1 MREFLKG
8 LELEKDV
15 IDQIMTE
22 YGKHINSSKEKE
34 NDYKEEITDLKS
46 QINDLKGKNVD
57 YEGQIS
63 ELKTTISNNDE
74 AIKNLQ
80 AITNENNDLKAQ
92 IQMNGSNVKKEFT
105 KFVTSEVQSLVN
117 DETDFATALENY
129 KKDNPQYFG
138 EVQVKKVQTSPILGN
153 GDVPPQT
160 TNSIMNDII
169 RGAKDNN

>member
-129 KKDNPQYFG
+129 KKENPQYFG
-138 EVQVKKVQTSPILGN
+138 EIQVKKVQTSPILGN
-153 GDVPPQT
+153 GDAPPQT